1 MKRWL
6 LFLILIINCSITAQ
20 HERTNKNLL
29 FTAEY
34 GILNTTDKFL
44 GNFSELSGNSFGLSI
59 GKYIATKQT
68 GILPISIRLQYNYQR
83 MNLPVIS
90 TSSVNLT
97 EHWVTFPIQFDMH
110 LFSMLLNKSSKHE
123 CRSLNNGLS
132 LAIYPGFGFV
142 DGYDNIN
149 KKWPLPLEIGYSMN
163 ISKSGGHKSVASK
176 DIHFYFFAR
185 IDLNPRYE
193 PIGLPISKIHEHC
206 FGLRIQYTHY
216 KTYNF
221 LNVN

>member
-1 MKRWL
+1 MNKL
-6 LFLILIINCSITAQ
+6 LFFLLFIINCSISAQ
-20 HERTNKNLL
+20 NERTNKHLI

-34 GILNTTDKFL
+34 GFLNTADKFL
-44 GNFSELSGNSFGLSI
+44 GNFSEISGNSFGLSI

-68 GILPISIRLQYNYQR
+68 GISPISIRVQYNYQR
-83 MNLPVIS
+83 MNLPIIS
-90 TSSVNLT
+90 TSSATLA
-97 EHWVTFPIQFDMH
+97 EHWVTFPLQFDLH
-110 LFSMLLNKSSKHE
+110 IFSMLLNKSSKYE

-149 KKWPLPLEIGYSMN
+149 KKWPLPLEIAYSVN
-163 ISKSGGHKSVASK
+163 VSKSGGHKSVASK

-193 PIGLPISKIHEHC
+193 PIGLPIAKIHQHC
-206 FGLRIQYTHY
+206 LGLRIQYTHY